1 MSRDTIHRVQ
11 SPADW
16 EVLVGPARGEII
28 EALRLLGPCSVAEVA
43 EAIDRP
49 ADALY
54 RHLEILRQHGF
65 VRDAGFRKGGRNVEL
80 LVDVVADDFVV
91 DFQDNLGE
99 GENRA
104 IIKTADSFLRGMARV
119 VRDSAAARQLD
130 FSDSGRNLSMNCELA
145 WLTPEQL
152 QEVRQLVR
160 RFKQLMDEGKKQRQ
174 GRLYMSLAMAV
185 PVTRKRGAK
194 RKTTGKRRSGGEEL
208 TAKQTIETNS

>member
-1 MSRDTIHRVQ
+1 MAREGIYKVQ

-54 RHLEILRQHGF
+54 RHLEILKQHGF

-80 LVDVVADDFVV
+80 LLDVVAEDFIV

-104 IIKTADSFLRGMARV
+104 IVKTAESFLRGMSRV
-119 VRDSAAARQLD
+119 VRDSAAAKQLD
-130 FSDSGRNLSMNCELA
+130 FSDEGRNLSINCELA
-145 WLTPEQL
+145 WLTPGQF
-152 QEVRQLVR
+152 QEVRQLVK
-160 RFKQLMDEGKKQRQ
+160 RFKQLMDDGKKARQ

-194 RKTTGKRRSGGEEL
+194 RKPVGKRQTSGGE
-208 TAKQTIETNS
+208 THTKQTVETNS